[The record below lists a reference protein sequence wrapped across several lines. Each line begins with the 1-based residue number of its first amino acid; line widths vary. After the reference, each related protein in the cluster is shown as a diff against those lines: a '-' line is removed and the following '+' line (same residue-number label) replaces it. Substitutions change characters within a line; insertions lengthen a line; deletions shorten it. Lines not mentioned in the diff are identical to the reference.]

1 MSSNNY
7 NMNKGWKCKF
17 NIVAI
22 NSLVDEGANQAAK
35 KSEIPQRSVVPSLND
50 AGGLRPLTVN
60 LPQQLQQNTTNPQG
74 FPQPQAPALDDN
86 SALNPAQMPFGDQA
100 DAAAQAPPSAQPF
113 APVPTESQAFAQV
126 PAQTPLQNPQ
136 QALDQVQGGFPQA
149 PEQAFAPQAAAPSD
163 MQAPGPENMNAA
175 YSMSKIY
182 L

>member
-1 MSSNNY
+1 
-7 NMNKGWKCKF
+7 
-17 NIVAI
+17 
-22 NSLVDEGANQAAK
+22 
-35 KSEIPQRSVVPSLND
+35 
-50 AGGLRPLTVN
+50 
-60 LPQQLQQNTTNPQG
+60 
-74 FPQPQAPALDDN
+74 
-86 SALNPAQMPFGDQA
+86 MPFGDQA

-113 APVPTESQAFAQV
+113 APVPTESQAFAQA

-163 MQAPGPENMNAA
+163 MQAPRPENMNAA